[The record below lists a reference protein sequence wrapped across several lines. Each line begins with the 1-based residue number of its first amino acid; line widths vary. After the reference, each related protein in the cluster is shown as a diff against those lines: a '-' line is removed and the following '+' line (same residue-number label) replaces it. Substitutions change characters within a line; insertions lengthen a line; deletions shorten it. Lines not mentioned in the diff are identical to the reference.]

1 MTVAS
6 GRGLAVAVEGR
17 KIPEAVF
24 YQSQAGNKVGM
35 SGFARVREV
44 REGRQGFTVWALK
57 RWTRTRSKRGASD
70 LMDLNVADCST
81 VLSAFLHAVS
91 IHDGTNHCVED
102 GC

>member
-1 MTVAS
+1 M
-6 GRGLAVAVEGR
+6 AVAVEGR

-24 YQSQAGNKVGM
+24 YQNQAGNKVGM
-35 SGFARVREV
+35 SGVARVRKG
-44 REGRQGFTVWALK
+44 EGRKAGLTVWALK

-70 LMDLNVADCST
+70 LMDLNVADCSA

-91 IHDGTNHCVED
+91 IHDGTDHYVED